1 MFRSAVALVIVVL
14 AAATASA
21 QFGMARLTLDGFGP
35 VRIGMTEAEA
45 REAVSDLAIGTDR
58 EVDPG
63 CYFLSSPGDRSVS
76 FMIERGKVV
85 RIDIDDPHHWTL
97 SGVHIGTTE
106 ADAQAVY
113 RGRLRV
119 QPHKYDQTGHYLILK
134 SSDGTSALVLET
146 DGKRVTSMRA
156 GAEPAV
162 EYVERCG

>member
-1 MFRSAVALVIVVL
+1 MIRSAVALAIVVL
-14 AAATASA
+14 AATTASA

-45 REAVSDLAIGTDR
+45 REAVSDLTIGTDR
-58 EVDPG
+58 ETDPA
-63 CYFLSSPGDRSVS
+63 CYFLNSPGDRSVS
-76 FMIERGKVV
+76 FMIERGRVV

-106 ADAQAVY
+106 AEAQAVY

-119 QPHKYDQTGHYLILK
+119 QPHKYDRTGHYLILT
-134 SSDGTSALVLET
+134 SSDGKSALVLET

-156 GAEPAV
+156 GAKPAV